1 MALRDALPALTP
13 THSPVACP
21 SVMVVEDDETLRAL
35 LAHYLRGEGYAV
47 EEIADGA
54 AALRALD
61 ERRAAGD
68 PPGVVLL
75 DLMLPHVSG
84 LSVLERLAAES
95 ADVPVVAM
103 SVYDPL
109 LLAASAAGAHS
120 LLFKPFDLEQLL
132 PVVAQYCETPPAG
145 TTAPQ

>member
-1 MALRDALPALTP
+1 
-13 THSPVACP
+13 
-21 SVMVVEDDETLRAL
+21 MVVEDDESLRAL

-54 AALRALD
+54 AALRAIAA
-61 ERRAAGD
+61 RRAAGE

-75 DLMLPHVSG
+75 DLMLPRVSG
-84 LSVLERLAAES
+84 LSVLERLAAEA

-109 LLAASAAGAHS
+109 LLAASRIGAQS
-120 LLFKPFDLEQLL
+120 MLFKPFDLEQLL
-132 PVVAQYCETPPAG
+132 PVVARYCESPLTPM
-145 TTAPQ
+145 APGE